1 MGEHEGRIGGE
12 RAEHLDGGTVV
23 EVVEATAKRFAIQ
36 RNAALPGRGAGGLQ
50 QGGVAAERHL
60 HGGGIEALENIPNRR
75 VGGGATPSQAER
87 GVQLV
92 TMNVDEGDDAA
103 I

>member
-1 MGEHEGRIGGE
+1 MGEHEGRIGGKS
-12 RAEHLDGGTVV
+12 AEHLNGGAVV
-23 EVVEATAKRFAIQ
+23 EVIEAPPKRFAIYG
-36 RNAALPGRGAGGLQ
+36 NAALPGRGAGGLQ
-50 QGGVAAERHL
+50 QGSVAAERHL
-60 HGGGIEALENIPNRR
+60 HVGWIEALENVPNRR

>member
-36 RNAALPGRGAGGLQ
+36 RNAALAGRGAGGLQ
-50 QGGVAAERHL
+50 QGGVATERHL
-60 HGGGIEALENIPNRR
+60 HIGGIEALKNIPNRR
-75 VGGGATPSQAER
+75 VGGGGAPFLTESGGQ
-87 GVQLV
+87 V
-92 TMNVDEGDDAA
+92 VDEDVDESD
-103 I
+103 